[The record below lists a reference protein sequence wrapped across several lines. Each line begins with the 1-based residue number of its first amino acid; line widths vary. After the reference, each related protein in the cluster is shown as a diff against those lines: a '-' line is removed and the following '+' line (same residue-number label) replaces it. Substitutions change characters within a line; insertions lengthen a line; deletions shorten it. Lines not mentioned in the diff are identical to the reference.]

1 MTSDPLVLTGSTIR
15 ILHRPPTESFE
26 PFRCDVS
33 REPDVARIRP
43 HGELDLDTGPRLRA
57 ELDALRAEGFRHLC
71 IDLSDLRFMDCSGL
85 RCILQCDAEARQDG
99 FTLALVP
106 GSPTVQRVF
115 ELTQTVS
122 ELSFID
128 P

>member
-1 MTSDPLVLTGSTIR
+1 
-15 ILHRPPTESFE
+15 LHRPPTESFE

-33 REPDVARIRP
+33 REPDAARIRP
-43 HGELDLDTGPRLRA
+43 RGELDLDTAPRLRA
-57 ELDALRAEGFRHLC
+57 ELDGLRAEGFRRLI
-71 IDLSDLRFMDCSGL
+71 IDLSELRFMDSAGL
-85 RCILQCDAEARQDG
+85 RCILSCDAEARQDG
-99 FTLALVP
+99 FSLALVP

-122 ELSFID
+122 RLSFIE